1 MENMN
6 LNYKLVVFDMD
17 GTILDTLEDL
27 ADSTN
32 HALEKFGYPRRSID
46 EVRRFVGNG
55 IRKLIERAVP
65 CETPVEEVDKVFNEF
80 ASYYP
85 VHCAVK
91 TKPYADIKE
100 ILLRLKNSG
109 CHIAVLSNKADNAVK
124 ILSEKY
130 FGDLFEEAVGA
141 KENVRKKPAPD
152 ALYNIMKHFNVDKNE
167 TVYVGDSDVDIET
180 AYNAKV
186 DGIIVDWGFRDRGF
200 LENTAS
206 RYNNKTYIVSSPE
219 ELFNRIFTRFC

>member
-32 HALEKFGYPRRSID
+32 HALEKFGYPKRSID

-85 VHCAVK
+85 LHCAVK
-91 TKPYADIKE
+91 TKPYADITE
-100 ILLRLKNSG
+100 TLLRLKNSG

-130 FGDLFEEAVGA
+130 FGDLFEESVGA

-152 ALYNIMKHFNVDKNE
+152 ALYNIMEKFGVSKKE
-167 TVYVGDSDVDIET
+167 TAYVGDSDVDIAT
-180 AYNAKV
+180 AGNAGV
-186 DGIIVDWGFRDRGF
+186 DAIIVDWGFRSHDF
-200 LENTAS
+200 LQKTALQ
-206 RYNNKTYIVSSPE
+206 YDNKTVIVSSCE
-219 ELFNRIFTRFC
+219 ELFNKIFTPIC